1 MTILNRIKAFGLIL
15 FVITG
20 YALFL
25 LIMWISKALSRG
37 DFISNITIFVGW
49 IVALLTAVIY
59 LSKTRKDNQKLK
71 KEEIRRSLE
80 IDAFREI
87 SKSVTSF
94 SDIIGDI
101 SYAYS
106 NWPSQLKLHL
116 NNPQAFRFNKA
127 KIDLEPSQHT
137 VKLLRGL
144 TAFLLA
150 IEGNEIAVI
159 QFDRLQK
166 YIQFRVYDINKL
178 ILNFQEY
185 LIATKISQLRTTEGR
200 SNFKTRCNRRYRKL
214 NEIQNYLF
222 DYRIELMNSML
233 GSIFET
239 QVPIRK
245 PRDTKYKILTE
256 VATKEKVEREQEAR
270 ARKYLKNNR
279 GKSR

>member
-1 MTILNRIKAFGLIL
+1 MNELKPYRLVL
-15 FVITG
+15 FVICG
-20 YALFL
+20 YTVL
-25 LIMWISKALSRG
+25 LIILWTRG
-37 DFISNITIFVGW
+37 AFSGSNFVSNTTIFIGW
-49 IVALLTAVIY
+49 IVALSTAAIH
-59 LSKTRKDNQKLK
+59 LDKTRKDSQRLK
-71 KEEIRRSLE
+71 KEEIRKSLE

-94 SDIIGDI
+94 SDIIGGI
-101 SYAYS
+101 SYTYS
-106 NWPSQLKLHL
+106 NWPSKLKLHL

-127 KIDLEPSQHT
+127 EIDLEPSQHT

-159 QFDRLQK
+159 QFDHLQK

-245 PRDTKYKILTE
+245 PRNTKYKILTE
-256 VATKEKVEREQEAR
+256 VATREKVEREQEAR
-270 ARKYLKNNR
+270 ARKYLKDNR